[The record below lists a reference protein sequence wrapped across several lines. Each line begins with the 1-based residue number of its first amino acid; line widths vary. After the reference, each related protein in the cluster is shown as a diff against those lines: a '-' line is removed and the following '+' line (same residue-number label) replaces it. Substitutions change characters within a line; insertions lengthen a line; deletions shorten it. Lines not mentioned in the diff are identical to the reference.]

1 MGKSA
6 INLLNA
12 SSIDSTHWLP
22 EPSSSIYLSPSSHCN
37 SPTCNDHPYEEH
49 DEISFVVK
57 SNGLIEPRTMMIEF
71 DDAGLTDAAMMSSFW
86 FWWRDERVGL
96 RWGEPFEDGVS

>member
-6 INLLNA
+6 TDLLNA
-12 SSIDSTHWLP
+12 SSMDSTHWLP
-22 EPSSSIYLSPSSHCN
+22 ELSSSIYLSPSSHCN

-57 SNGLIEPRTMMIEF
+57 SNGLIQPRTMMIEF
-71 DDAGLTDAAMMSSFW
+71 DDTGLADTAMMSSFW
-86 FWWRDERVGL
+86 FRWGDERVGL
-96 RWGEPFEDGVS
+96 GRGEPFEDGVS